1 MTGHLAPEDLGAV
14 AALADA
20 GAADPRLAHLADC
33 PRCRALLE
41 SYRDFV
47 RGEPEPQANLA
58 DAHARLA
65 RALAAEIGAAAPA
78 APRALRPAAG
88 PRRGLLAALFA
99 PALRPAWAVAAAVAI
114 AAGVWVA
121 RPHGP
126 VDVLR
131 GPAAPTIETHVAA
144 GAGSVTLR
152 WRRFGNAS
160 RYEVRFYATD
170 LSDLTRVDA
179 HGALELTLRHAA
191 PPARLAS
198 GARVLWQVV
207 AFAGDAELAR
217 SQTRSLIVP

>member
-1 MTGHLAPEDLGAV
+1 
-14 AALADA
+14 
-20 GAADPRLAHLADC
+20 
-33 PRCRALLE
+33 
-41 SYRDFV
+41 
-47 RGEPEPQANLA
+47 
-58 DAHARLA
+58 
-65 RALAAEIGAAAPA
+65 
-78 APRALRPAAG
+78 
-88 PRRGLLAALFA
+88 
-99 PALRPAWAVAAAVAI
+99 RPAWAAAAVVAI

-131 GPAAPTIETHVAA
+131 GPAAPAIETHVAA